1 MTLKNVPI
9 SLSIS
14 IAKDDEAPY
23 ISLRREIQN
32 KEIII
37 AIIEAALHEKPV
49 LFLPMFRDKTRALS
63 QLLKNGV
70 IYEENGKYKY
80 F

>member
-1 MTLKNVPI
+1 MSKTQLPI

-23 ISLRREIQN
+23 LSLRREIQK
-32 KEIII
+32 KEIMI

-49 LFLPMFRDKTRALS
+49 LFLPIFRDKTRALS
-63 QLLKNGV
+63 QLLENGV